1 MGRTPDELRQ
11 SHQYL
16 RSWLKE
22 KIRLI
27 EQLGEKGNKEV
38 LGWLKIQH
46 NYYTTSNNK

>member
-1 MGRTPDELRQ
+1 MTPDELRL
-11 SHQYL
+11 SRTYL

-27 EQLGEKGNKEV
+27 EELGEKGNKEV